1 MANWIGPIA
10 LWAVIAVFVVLVA
23 AWHGAQF
30 WADYLKSMQLRP
42 KGLPEFW
49 RLGWDWDITPI
60 GNFYSDL
67 HRDYD
72 SRFITACVWTFRI
85 ALPALGL
92 AILIAFAAHLVR

>member
-1 MANWIGPIA
+1 MTDWIDTVA
-10 LWAVIAVFVVLVA
+10 LWTAIAVALVLVA

-30 WADYLKSMQLRP
+30 WADYLKSMRLRP
-42 KGLPEFW
+42 EGLPAFW
-49 RLGWDWDITPI
+49 RMGRDWDISPI

-72 SRFITACVWTFRI
+72 SRFITGCVWTFRT

-92 AILIAFAAHLVR
+92 VLLIAFAARLVH